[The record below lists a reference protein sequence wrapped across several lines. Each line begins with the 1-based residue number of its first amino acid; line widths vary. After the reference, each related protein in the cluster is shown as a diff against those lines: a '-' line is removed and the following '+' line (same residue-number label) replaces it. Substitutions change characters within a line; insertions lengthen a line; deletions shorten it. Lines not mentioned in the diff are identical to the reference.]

1 MELQDFEYNF
11 IDKIYEYAGLW
22 GRKSKCG
29 LKIIDKPESNIVIVT
44 DLYEENPGGSI
55 TEFCAELAMLICK
68 EFNIESRKLIFIHH
82 VPEVKSSLEFYS
94 EAFYKVHF
102 KIINEELQNPDWHS
116 IERNEVEKVI
126 QS

>member
-1 MELQDFEYNF
+1 MELENFEYNF
-11 IDKIYEYAGLW
+11 INQIYKYDGLW

-29 LKIIDKPESNIVIVT
+29 LKLVNKSETAIVIVT

-68 EFNIESRKLIFIHH
+68 EFNIDNNKLIFIHH
-82 VPEVKSSLEFYS
+82 VPEVNSSLDFYS
-94 EAFYKVHF
+94 EAFYKVCF
-102 KIINEELQNPDWHS
+102 ETLEGKLQNPDWHPLT
-116 IERNEVEKVI
+116 RDEVEKMI